1 MRTCE
6 NNAASGD
13 SGGRIKRRPADG
25 PRPENKV
32 SLKSIVEAQSRF
44 CGRNPVKVLLAAAIL
59 SVLAGIAVA
68 HLPILTARQ
77 ALLPK
82 NEDVSKRFER
92 FLKTFGAAS
101 DLIVVLEGGTPA
113 ENERYALALAERL
126 RLLPE
131 VGSVTEHLDIRFFL
145 EHAYL
150 LIPEERLAQFA
161 SVMDL
166 LEGMQVAEE
175 TSLDESLRAALDWVE
190 NHPPLSKIAI
200 DIPTAQGGLEILHFL
215 LDEWR
220 RWLDAPEAPA
230 ALAWEKLLVRYGAE
244 GMAKGFFASRD
255 GRMLF
260 VFVHPR
266 DPSEEFESLRP
277 FIEGVRRA
285 AAALDDETRRSGRT
299 PPRVALTGLPAIVFE
314 EYVSLRGDIVMVVFT
329 AAALIVLLVVLAYRS
344 LRWGICIF
352 LPMLLGVLWSTGLTL
367 FLEGHLTIITF
378 AFTAIL
384 FGLGADYGIF
394 TTSRIAEERR
404 RGAPLIDAIAAGM
417 AAAFRAV
424 LTAGGAAVVIFGAL
438 GTVSFTGFAELGRVA
453 AVGVLMVLVSTY
465 AVGPALYALLPPRI
479 RGGEKA
485 EAEPPAASVSPE
497 GRRAAPR
504 WPAAAAVA
512 LGIGAAVLGTW
523 AARGIV
529 FDYDVLSLLPRDS
542 EAAEFQRRMV
552 AESDYQG
559 EVVIFLAPSME
570 EARRIANEAARLP
583 SIARVQ
589 SLTNL
594 FPPNAST
601 LAEKARPIGASIARA
616 AYARKTMAMQRVSLA
631 PEAFSKLVGL
641 IARGQTLIDEA
652 EEQAFSAGHGELV
665 QVIDR
670 VRARIQRVL
679 ESVRRDP
686 EKARQRSELFFQTL
700 LSMTQEGFRVIEKW
714 QQAEPLTPQALPAS
728 LRDRFFTQDGKQIVV
743 YAFPSESVYDPDAL
757 DRLMKDVY
765 RVSPEATGFPTT
777 HQVFSRAVVESFT
790 HGTYLALVACLVW
803 ILLVLRSLKLFLV
816 AALPML
822 LGGGWL
828 LGLMVA
834 GGFKYTYANIIAL
847 PLVMGLAV
855 DYGVWYA
862 HRLSE
867 FPGLDAWQV
876 MRRSAATIVMA
887 AGTVL
892 SGLGAIAL
900 ARYRGVS
907 GMGFALTVGLLCCL
921 VAALGLA
928 PAAARLLFRRKS

>member
-1 MRTCE
+1 LTLKTLV
-6 NNAASGD
+6 AA
-13 SGGRIKRRPADG
+13 
-25 PRPENKV
+25 
-32 SLKSIVEAQSRF
+32 QCRF
-44 CGRNPVKVLLAAAIL
+44 CAKNPWKILAVAALL

-82 NEDVSKRFER
+82 DEDVAIRFQR
-92 FLKTFGAAS
+92 FLRTFGAAS
-101 DLIVVLEGGTPA
+101 DLIVVLDGDNPVEL
-113 ENERYALALAERL
+113 ERFTIDLAERL
-126 RLLPE
+126 RGLPE
-131 VGSVTEHLDIRFFL
+131 VGSVTEHLNIRFFL
-145 EHAYL
+145 EHAFL
-150 LIPEERLAQFA
+150 LIPEDRLVQFS
-161 SVMDL
+161 SVMEL
-166 LEGMQVAEE
+166 LEGMQVSDATTLE
-175 TSLDESLRAALDWVE
+175 ESLGAALQWIE
-190 NHPPLSKIAI
+190 NHPPLSKIAV
-200 DIPTAQGGLEILHFL
+200 DIPTAQGGLEILNFF

-220 RWLDAPEAPA
+220 RFLDSPEPPT

-266 DPSEEFESLRP
+266 DASEEYDSLRP
-277 FIEGVRRA
+277 FIEGVRGA
-285 AAALDDETRRSGRT
+285 AAELAELARKAGRT

-314 EYVSLRGDIVMVVFT
+314 EYVSLRSDILMVVFS
-329 AAALIVLLVVLAYRS
+329 AAALIIVLMMAAYRS
-344 LRWGICIF
+344 LRRGLIIF
-352 LPMLLGVLWSTGLTL
+352 IPMLLGVLWSTGLTL

-394 TTSRIAEERR
+394 TTARIVEERR
-404 RGAPLIDAIAAGM
+404 GPAPLAEAIAAGM
-417 AAAFRAV
+417 AGAGRAV

-438 GTVSFTGFAELGRVA
+438 GTVRFTGFAELGRVA
-453 AVGVLMVLVSTY
+453 AFGVLMVLVSTY
-465 AVGPALYALLPPRI
+465 TVGPALYALLPPRL
-479 RGGEKA
+479 RATRPAPGPAPETPVRA
-485 EAEPPAASVSPE
+485 E
-497 GRRAAPR
+497 RR
-504 WPAAAAVA
+504 WPAAVAVVLGIAAAV
-512 LGIGAAVLGTW
+512 GGTW
-523 AARGIV
+523 AARGIP
-529 FDYDVLSLLPRDS
+529 FDYDVLSLLPENS
-542 EAAEFQRRMV
+542 EAAEYQRRMV

-559 EVVIFLAPSME
+559 EVVIFLANSME
-570 EARRIANEAARLP
+570 EARRISAEASALP

-589 SLTNL
+589 SVTNL
-594 FPPNAST
+594 FPPNAAR
-601 LAEKARPIGASIARA
+601 LAEMARPIGASVARA
-616 AYARKTMAMQRVSLA
+616 SYARKALAMERVALA
-631 PEAFSKLVGL
+631 PEAFSQLVGL

-652 EEQAFSAGHGELV
+652 EEQAFSAGHGDLV

-670 VRARIQRVL
+670 VRSRVHDVL

-686 EKARQRSELFFQTL
+686 EQARRRSERFFQTL
-700 LSMTQEGFRVIEKW
+700 LEMTQAGFRVIEKW

-728 LRDRFFTQDGKQIVV
+728 LRDRFFTHDGAQVVV

-790 HGTYLALVACLVW
+790 RGTYLALAACLIW
-803 ILLVLRSLKLFLV
+803 ILLVLRSLRLFLV
-816 AALPML
+816 AALPMV

-828 LGLMVA
+828 LGLMAA

-862 HRLSE
+862 HRLGE
-867 FPGLDAWQV
+867 FPDLGAGPV

-887 AGTVL
+887 AATVL
-892 SGLGAIAL
+892 SGLGAITL

-907 GMGFALTVGLLCCL
+907 GMGVALTAGLLCCL
-921 VAALGLA
+921 VASLGLA